1 MIEREGCDGS
11 SHSVH
16 QLCEGTGGVPAAP
29 LLVERRQ
36 VVLEGADAPRSGSGP
51 RAARTALGS
60 GCCRT
65 LRGGAGGGVGQ
76 GPVTKGPGAGVTV
89 AQVSLPLYGGIGGK
103 TSGKGRRGKILKT
116 TSY

>member
-1 MIEREGCDGS
+1 MGGRKIDRQDHDREGCDGG

-51 RAARTALGS
+51 RAARTALCS
-60 GCCRT
+60 GCSRT
-65 LRGGAGGGVGQ
+65 LRGGGGGGRVGQ
-76 GPVTKGPGAGVTV
+76 GPVAQGPGAGVTV
-89 AQVSLPLYGGIGGK
+89 AQISLPLGYARNGGK
-103 TSGKGRRGKILKT
+103 TSG
-116 TSY
+116 